1 MDNMFFDI
9 DINNLPKHI
18 AIIMDG
24 NGRWA
29 KKRLLPRVLGH
40 KQGAKALD
48 KLLNDAKGL
57 GVEHITVYAFSTE
70 NWKRAEEEVSG
81 IMCILREYINK
92 YFRDYANSDFRV
104 DSIGDLSALAPDL
117 QKDIAELKEVSKD
130 RTGIH
135 LTIAMNYGGRDEIR
149 RAVQKI
155 AQEVKAGEIE
165 PEDITEELISN
176 HLDSAGTP
184 DPELIIRT
192 SGELRTS
199 NFLMWQSAYSEYYI
213 TDKLWPDFNIDDLKE
228 AINSYQNRDRRFGG
242 RNEAK

>member
-1 MDNMFFDI
+1 MANAV
-9 DINNLPKHI
+9 PKHI
-18 AIIMDG
+18 GIIMDG

-29 KKRLLPRVLGH
+29 KKKRLPRVLGH
-40 KQGAKALD
+40 QQGAKTLD
-48 KLLNDAKGL
+48 KLLNDARGL

-70 NWKRAEEEVSG
+70 NWKRAEDEVSG
-81 IMCILREYINK
+81 IMGILREYINK

-104 DSIGDLSALAPDL
+104 DSVGDLTALSEDL
-117 QKDIAELKEVSKD
+117 QRDIAKLKEVSKD

-135 LTIAMNYGGRDEIR
+135 LTIAMNYGSRDEIR

-155 AQEVKAGEIE
+155 AQEVKDGKLEVS
-165 PEDITEELISN
+165 DITEDLISN

-199 NFLMWQSAYSEYYI
+199 NFLLWQSAYSEYYI
-213 TDKLWPDFNIDDLKE
+213 TEKLWPDFNIEDLKD
-228 AINSYQNRDRRFGG
+228 AIKAYQSRDRRFGG
-242 RNEAK
+242 RNEVSK

>member
-1 MDNMFFDI
+1 MAVKEV
-9 DINNLPKHI
+9 PKHI
-18 AIIMDG
+18 GIIMDG

-29 KKRLLPRVLGH
+29 KKRLLPRVMGH
-40 KQGAKALD
+40 RQGAIALD
-48 KLLNDAKGL
+48 NLLNSAGGL

-70 NWKRAEEEVSG
+70 NWKRAEDEVKG
-81 IMCILREYINK
+81 IMGILREYINK

-130 RTGIH
+130 KKGIH
-135 LTIAMNYGGRDEIR
+135 LTIAMNYGGRDELK

-155 AQEVKAGEIE
+155 AQEVKEGKLDPAN
-165 PEDITEELISN
+165 ITEELISN

-213 TDKLWPDFNIDDLKE
+213 TDKLWPDFNIDDFKD
-228 AINSYQNRDRRFGG
+228 AIKSYQQRDRRFGG
-242 RNEAK
+242 RNEEKK

>member
-1 MDNMFFDI
+1 MANGV
-9 DINNLPKHI
+9 PKHI
-18 AIIMDG
+18 GIIMDG

-29 KKRLLPRVLGH
+29 KKRLLPRVMGH
-40 KQGAKALD
+40 RQGAIALD

-70 NWKRAEEEVSG
+70 NWTRAEEEVKG
-81 IMCILREYINK
+81 IMGILREYINK

-104 DSIGDLSALAPDL
+104 DSIGDLSALSPDL
-117 QKDIAELKEVSKD
+117 QKDIAELKEVSKNKK
-130 RTGIH
+130 GIH

-155 AQEVKAGEIE
+155 AQDVKDDKLAVGN
-165 PEDITEELISN
+165 ITQELISSY
-176 HLDSAGTP
+176 LDSAGTP

-213 TDKLWPDFNIDDLKE
+213 TDKLWPDFTIDDFKD
-228 AINSYQNRDRRFGG
+228 AIASYQSRDRRFGG
-242 RNEAK
+242 RNERKK

>member
-1 MDNMFFDI
+1 MATKEV
-9 DINNLPKHI
+9 PKHI
-18 AIIMDG
+18 GIIMDG

-81 IMCILREYINK
+81 IMGILREYINK

-135 LTIAMNYGGRDEIR
+135 LTIAMNYGGKDEIR

>member
-1 MDNMFFDI
+1 MRYIMATKEV
-9 DINNLPKHI
+9 PKHI
-18 AIIMDG
+18 GIIMDG

-81 IMCILREYINK
+81 IMGILREYINK

-117 QKDIAELKEVSKD
+117 QKDIDELKEVSKD

>member
-1 MDNMFFDI
+1 M
-9 DINNLPKHI
+9 
-18 AIIMDG
+18 G
-24 NGRWA
+24 
-29 KKRLLPRVLGH
+29 
-40 KQGAKALD
+40 
-48 KLLNDAKGL
+48 
-57 GVEHITVYAFSTE
+57 
-70 NWKRAEEEVSG
+70 
-81 IMCILREYINK
+81 ILREYINK

-117 QKDIAELKEVSKD
+117 QRDIAELKEVSKD

-135 LTIAMNYGGRDEIR
+135 LTIAMNYGGRDEIK

-155 AQEVKAGEIE
+155 AQEIKDGKIE
-165 PEDITEELISN
+165 PEDITEDLISN

-213 TDKLWPDFNIDDLKE
+213 TEKLWPDFNIDDFKE
-228 AINSYQNRDRRFGG
+228 AISSYQNRDRRFGG

>member
-1 MDNMFFDI
+1 MATKEV
-9 DINNLPKHI
+9 PKHI
-18 AIIMDG
+18 GIIMDG

-81 IMCILREYINK
+81 IMGILREYINK

-117 QKDIAELKEVSKD
+117 QKDIDELKEVSKD

>member
-1 MDNMFFDI
+1 MRYIMATKEV
-9 DINNLPKHI
+9 PKHI
-18 AIIMDG
+18 GIIMDG

-29 KKRLLPRVLGH
+29 KKWLLPRVLGH

-81 IMCILREYINK
+81 IMGILREYINK

-213 TDKLWPDFNIDDLKE
+213 TDKLWPDFNFDDLKE
-228 AINSYQNRDRRFGG
+228 AINSYQYRDRRFGG